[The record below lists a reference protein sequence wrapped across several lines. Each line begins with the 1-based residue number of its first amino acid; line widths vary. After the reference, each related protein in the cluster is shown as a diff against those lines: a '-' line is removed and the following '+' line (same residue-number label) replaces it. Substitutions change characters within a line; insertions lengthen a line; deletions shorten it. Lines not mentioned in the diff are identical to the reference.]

1 MVQFY
6 PPRDVRCTIIVMAVI
21 YMVANGFGVDRI
33 CTVSSTS
40 LSHAVWVVEKTAVAD
55 EVTDIQT

>member
-1 MVQFY
+1 VVVVVG
-6 PPRDVRCTIIVMAVI
+6 RDVCRTVTVTAII

-33 CTVSSTS
+33 HTVSSTS
-40 LSHAVWVVEKTAVAD
+40 LSHTVWVVEKMAIVD